1 VDGGPADA
9 LATAEAFQAAARA
22 ADAHA
27 LGTLIRHQLSLV
39 DWRGEHSST
48 ALHLVATL
56 PQPEAIAAARVL
68 VAAGVPIDAPDALG
82 QTALRL
88 AIEHGAAEMALF
100 LLDAGADTDGCLHPA
115 IRLGNADLVRELI
128 DCGADLEQ
136 PVSQMTP
143 LDYARAR
150 GFEEAARLIA
160 AELQRRS

>member
-1 VDGGPADA
+1 
-9 LATAEAFQAAARA
+9 
-22 ADAHA
+22 
-27 LGTLIRHQLSLV
+27 
-39 DWRGEHSST
+39 
-48 ALHLVATL
+48 
-56 PQPEAIAAARVL
+56 
-68 VAAGVPIDAPDALG
+68 
-82 QTALRL
+82 
-88 AIEHGAAEMALF
+88 MALF

-115 IRLGNADLVRELI
+115 IRSGNAELVRELI